1 LQSGETT
8 NSAEEPY
15 NADAQRETHNVI
27 VSNSLLTKC
36 VLGCAMAEETQALVL
51 EILRQIQA
59 DIVEMKAD
67 IKHLKAGMFEIR
79 TQLLTIQRQRT
90 IQ

>member
-1 LQSGETT
+1 
-8 NSAEEPY
+8 
-15 NADAQRETHNVI
+15 
-27 VSNSLLTKC
+27 
-36 VLGCAMAEETQALVL
+36 MAEETQALVL